1 MVHSGA
7 IWNGVLEVG
16 TAEKS
21 LKAWKLNGAFWCYL
35 KRCNGS
41 WNCWEKFE
49 SMEAK
54 WCILALFEE
63 CFRWLSEELFNVDI
77 VMFITEITHNK
88 TIRYHV
94 KLLTSSCFCYYFQ
107 HSLLNTPVYLQTL
120 KDMTYSLNCIS
131 VLLCTQS
138 VYFVW
143 AVVMGVT
150 SLADFHSTSFQT
162 ISFNRTY
169 CLRHQPF

>member
-1 MVHSGA
+1 M
-7 IWNGVLEVG
+7 
-16 TAEKS
+16 
-21 LKAWKLNGAFWCYL
+21 
-35 KRCNGS
+35 
-41 WNCWEKFE
+41 
-49 SMEAK
+49 
-54 WCILALFEE
+54 
-63 CFRWLSEELFNVDI
+63 DI

-162 ISFNRTY
+162 ISFNRRY
-169 CLRHQPF
+169 CLRHQSF